1 MLTRPG
7 SEPGP
12 ERMRKLAGSPE
23 GFRQIR
29 KATSG
34 IRVLFGRLQ
43 VASISVADFARL
55 SRVWPARRRD
65 AAAVPGRHRAQG
77 YRPRRRCHRNCRYR
91 RSERPSYRVRS
102 NRRWRFLLRCLVAW
116 CLCSG
121 SARHRLAPVGALAF
135 GHATLGAI
143 GRYPY
148 GLGTAFGYCEASG
161 KQKESLFG

>member
-12 ERMRKLAGSPE
+12 ERMRTLAGSPE

-34 IRVLFGRLQ
+34 IRVLCDMLQ

-65 AAAVPGRHRAQG
+65 AAAVPGRHRGQG

-91 RSERPSYRVRS
+91 RSERLSYRVRS
-102 NRRWRFLLRCLVAW
+102 NRRWRLVSLFWLGSPPAGARGSSGIWPPDLRCDW
-116 CLCSG
+116 
-121 SARHRLAPVGALAF
+121 PVCVW
-135 GHATLGAI
+135 TW
-143 GRYPY
+143 
-148 GLGTAFGYCEASG
+148 YCVRILRS
-161 KQKESLFG
+161 KR

>member
-34 IRVLFGRLQ
+34 IRVLCDMLQ

-65 AAAVPGRHRAQG
+65 AAAVPGRHRGQG

-91 RSERPSYRVRS
+91 RSERLSYRVRS
-102 NRRWRFLLRCLVAW
+102 NRRWRLV
-116 CLCSG
+116 
-121 SARHRLAPVGALAF
+121 
-135 GHATLGAI
+135 
-143 GRYPY
+143 
-148 GLGTAFGYCEASG
+148 
-161 KQKESLFG
+161 SLFWLGSPPAGARGSPGIWPRDPRCDWPVCVWTWYCVRILRSKR

>member
-12 ERMRKLAGSPE
+12 ERMRKLAGSTE

-34 IRVLFGRLQ
+34 IRVLFGMLQ

-65 AAAVPGRHRAQG
+65 AAAVRRRHRAQG

-91 RSERPSYRVRS
+91 RSDRLSYRVRS
-102 NRRWRFLLRCLVAW
+102 NRRWRFLLRCIVAW

-121 SARHRLAPVGALAF
+121 SARHRLAPVRALAF
-135 GHATLGAI
+135 GHATLGVI
-143 GRYPY
+143 GRYAY

-161 KQKESLFG
+161 KQKEGLFG

>member
-34 IRVLFGRLQ
+34 IRVLFGMLQ

-65 AAAVPGRHRAQG
+65 AAAVPGRYRAQG

-91 RSERPSYRVRS
+91 RSERLSYRVRS
-102 NRRWRFLLRCLVAW
+102 NR

-143 GRYPY
+143 GRYAY
-148 GLGTAFGYCEASG
+148 GLGTASGYCEASG